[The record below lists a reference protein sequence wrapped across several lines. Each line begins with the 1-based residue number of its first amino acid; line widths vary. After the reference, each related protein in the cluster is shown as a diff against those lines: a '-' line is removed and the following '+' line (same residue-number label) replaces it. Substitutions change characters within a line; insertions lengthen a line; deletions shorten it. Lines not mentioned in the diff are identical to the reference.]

1 MSPRCRCLGGPGS
14 FPSLAQCV
22 SCLSYF
28 LLSLFSSITLLFHF
42 AVLLP
47 LCFHLRC
54 PFVVVCVSLVGDL
67 AAVLDTRMLLT
78 LSPGGDT
85 LQSLLDALSLPP
97 GSRLSAS
104 IALVFVGGALVL
116 LLSLVVFL
124 LSAYLP
130 FVWCIRLCHLL

>member
-1 MSPRCRCLGGPGS
+1 M
-14 FPSLAQCV
+14 
-22 SCLSYF
+22 
-28 LLSLFSSITLLFHF
+28 
-42 AVLLP
+42 
-47 LCFHLRC
+47 
-54 PFVVVCVSLVGDL
+54 PFCCGFCVSLVGDL
-67 AAVLDTRMLLT
+67 AAVLDTLMLLT

-116 LLSLVVFL
+116 PLSLVVFL
-124 LSAYLP
+124 LFAYLP